1 MCFLT
6 ELISSSG
13 SGTSVGSEMLVD
25 KSRLA
30 PKVIM
35 SFVYTSEGHCLRVAI
50 ILEAFDVKHDKY
62 QRLGIDF
69 EGNKIP

>member
-1 MCFLT
+1 MCFLL

-30 PKVIM
+30 PKVNMIKFLC
-35 SFVYTSEGHCLRVAI
+35 SY
-50 ILEAFDVKHDKY
+50 
-62 QRLGIDF
+62 GID
-69 EGNKIP
+69 